1 MYISFVEI
9 YWCNLFNSFDL
20 VEFCLVNF
28 FKGYSVEY
36 MIQYLMELP
45 LLGLAKTINKQCGLT
60 NYPLLLYNFKY

>member
-45 LLGLAKTINKQCGLT
+45 LLGLAKTINKQCGSDEL
-60 NYPLLLYNFKY
+60 PFIIL